1 MEANRLVINDDK
13 THLVVMGTQ
22 CMLAKKNLVSLQAG
36 IHTITPTK
44 SEKLLGCEINEDL
57 KWRQHILS
65 SDQSTIRQLNS
76 RINGLSMVSS
86 RADFSTRLMVA
97 NGIVMSKICYLIQL
111 WGGCEKYLIHS
122 LQVQLNKAARS
133 VTRLSC
139 FTSTRRLMDS
149 CGWLSV
155 KQLVIYQSVIMI
167 HKTMKTESPSYI
179 HSRLSNPYTYRTRQN
194 TSGSIRQDETFS
206 SKSSLP
212 RTSFRY
218 RGAHDYNQIPA
229 NIRNISNLTSFK
241 VKLKQWIRRNISI
254 E

>member
-1 MEANRLVINDDK
+1 
-13 THLVVMGTQ
+13 
-22 CMLAKKNLVSLQAG
+22 
-36 IHTITPTK
+36 
-44 SEKLLGCEINEDL
+44 
-57 KWRQHILS
+57 
-65 SDQSTIRQLNS
+65 
-76 RINGLSMVSS
+76 MVSS

-122 LQVQLNKAARS
+122 LQVQMNRAAWS

-155 KQLVIYQSVIMI
+155 KQLVVYQTVIMI
-167 HKTMKTESPSYI
+167 HKSMKTESPSYI
-179 HSRLSNPYTYRTRQN
+179 YSRLSNPDTFRTRQS
-194 TSGSIRQDETFS
+194 TSGSIRQDETFN
-206 SKSSLP
+206 SKSSHP

-218 RGAHDYNQIPA
+218 RVAHDYNLIPA
-229 NIRNISNLTSFK
+229 NIRAISNLTSFK
-241 VKLKQWIRRNISI
+241 VKLKQWIKRNISI

>member
-1 MEANRLVINDDK
+1 MEANRLVINDEK
-13 THLVVMGTQ
+13 THLVVMGTAS
-22 CMLAKKNLVSLQAG
+22 MSVKRNTVSLQAG

-97 NGIVMSKICYLIQL
+97 NGIVISKICYLIQL

-122 LQVQLNKAARS
+122 LQVQLNRAARS

-139 FTSTRRLMDS
+139 FTSTRHLIAVD
-149 CGWLSV
+149 GQV
-155 KQLVIYQSVIMI
+155 
-167 HKTMKTESPSYI
+167 
-179 HSRLSNPYTYRTRQN
+179 
-194 TSGSIRQDETFS
+194 
-206 SKSSLP
+206 
-212 RTSFRY
+212 
-218 RGAHDYNQIPA
+218 
-229 NIRNISNLTSFK
+229 
-241 VKLKQWIRRNISI
+241 
-254 E
+254 